1 MDGQGRPPLHRQIQL
16 RRNDETADGQWPPL
30 QNHFCGVSEMI
41 TFWNR
46 YEVYMGFDMGKFNA
60 VLDILADG
68 KIRYK
73 YRVRNNSP
81 THIGAAGMSQNQ
93 GGMSMY
99 YVYVHKKDA
108 EVADMLIH
116 KHLR

>member
-1 MDGQGRPPLHRQIQL
+1 
-16 RRNDETADGQWPPL
+16 
-30 QNHFCGVSEMI
+30 MI

-60 VLDILADG
+60 VLDILAMG

-73 YRVRNNSP
+73 YRLRNNASG
-81 THIGAAGMSQNQ
+81 IVGMGVNQ
-93 GGMSMY
+93 SGMSMY

-116 KHLR
+116 KNLR